1 MSEPSRPIELLLR
14 VSRDGPGTL
23 GAQIEVQLRRA
34 IRSGGLRAG
43 AQVPSTRDLARQ
55 LGVSRRITVDAYA
68 QLAAEGYLQLRQGA
82 RPRVTAGAAAGAP
95 PARLPAAGP
104 SPRFDLRPSRP
115 DVSAFPRS
123 LWLRCLR
130 HAVQSMTDDDL
141 AYGDPCGVEPLRTAL
156 AEQLG
161 RVRGVVAEPAG
172 VVVTSGYLQGL
183 GLVCQ
188 ALAARGARRLAL
200 EDPCSPE
207 EPLIAARAGLEPVSI
222 PVDAGGIDVGALARA
237 DADAVV
243 LTPAHQHP
251 TGVVLAPE
259 RRTALLAWLRDRDAI
274 AIEDDYDAEFRY
286 DRAAVGA
293 VQGLDPDRVVYAGT
307 ASKVLAP
314 ALRIGWLVVPP
325 GLFDAVR
332 GEKLIAD
339 QGTARIEQHA
349 FAAFLAR
356 GTSIATCAGCAAST
370 GRGGTRSSRR
380 SAPSCPAR
388 WCAASPPACT
398 SPPSCPRATIPQR
411 SRPRHPSAASPST
424 PWPTTTRRAP
434 APRCCSSA
442 TGSCRSP
449 PSAPG
454 CASSPLPSPRPARP
468 AAPARRP

>member
-356 GTSIATCAGCAAST
+356 GNLDRHLRRMRGEYRARRDALVEALGAELPGAMVRGIAAGLHVTAELPAGDDPAAIATEASK
-370 GRGGTRSSRR
+370 RR
-380 SAPSCPAR
+380 IAHYTLADYHS
-388 WCAASPPACT
+388 
-398 SPPSCPRATIPQR
+398 PRA
-411 SRPRHPSAASPST
+411 
-424 PWPTTTRRAP
+424 RAP
-434 APRCCSSA
+434 VLFL
-442 TGSCRSP
+442 GY
-449 PSAPG
+449 G
-454 CASSPLPSPRPARP
+454 QLPVPAIRAGVREL
-468 AAPARRP
+468 AAAVAAVR